1 MGYDRKRFRF
11 STIHCIR
18 TIINSMEK
26 LKYER
31 PFIKKMVVGMLEK
44 SGASSSSQP
53 VTHIDGVSVKGLIA
67 QYGSPVFVMSETQIR
82 SNYQSS
88 VQAFSTRYP
97 KVQFAWSYKTHY
109 NNAICRIF
117 HQEGSWAEVVSGFEY
132 LKALSN
138 GVHGSKIIFNGPDKS
153 DEDLRLAVING
164 SMIHIDHLE
173 ELYVL
178 TALCKELSKKAQVAI
193 RVNMDTG
200 VYPIWDRFGFNFEN
214 GQAWAALEKINASEF
229 LELTGLHTHI
239 GTYML
244 SSKAYSIATNK
255 LTTLAKRCKD
265 EFGTIIQYIDLGGGF
280 PSANPLKGNFGV
292 VNIPSIDEF
301 ADAITEGLLQA
312 NFSRSELPLLIL
324 ESGRALIDDAGF
336 LLGTVLASKKLSD
349 GRKATIMDFG
359 VNIMFTSFWYDHK
372 ISPAQEASDYQ
383 EDVVLYGPLCMN
395 IDIIRD
401 YISLPLLNRGDHVVV
416 HRVGAY
422 NMTQWMQFIAMRPA
436 IVLIDCNG
444 DTHIIRKKEDL
455 AYLEMPDQIPSH
467 LQSIVR
473 P

>member
-1 MGYDRKRFRF
+1 
-11 STIHCIR
+11 
-18 TIINSMEK
+18 
-26 LKYER
+26 
-31 PFIKKMVVGMLEK
+31 MVVGMLEK
-44 SGASSSSQP
+44 SGTSSSTQP

-67 QYGSPVFVMSETQIR
+67 QYGSPVFVMSERQIR
-82 SNYQSS
+82 SNYQSA

-132 LKALSN
+132 HKALNN
-138 GVHGSKIIFNGPDKS
+138 GVSGAKIIFNGPDKS
-153 DEDLRLAVING
+153 DEDLRLAVSNG

-173 ELYVL
+173 ELYAL
-178 TALCKELSKKAQVAI
+178 TAICKEISKKAQVAI

-214 GQAWAALEKINASEF
+214 GQAWAALEKINATEV
-229 LELTGLHTHI
+229 LELTGLHAHI

-244 SSKAYSIATNK
+244 SSSAYSIAANK
-255 LTTLAKRCKD
+255 LSALAKRCKD
-265 EFGTIIQYIDLGGGF
+265 QFGTTIHYIDLGGGF
-280 PSANPLKGNFGV
+280 PSANPLKGSFGV
-292 VNIPSIDEF
+292 VNIPSLDEF

-324 ESGRALIDDAGF
+324 ETGRALVDDAGF

-372 ISPAQEASDYQ
+372 ISPAQEVSDYQ

-416 HRVGAY
+416 HQVGAY

-436 IVLIDCNG
+436 IVLIDNNG

-455 AYLEMPDQIPSH
+455 AYLEMQDQIPLH